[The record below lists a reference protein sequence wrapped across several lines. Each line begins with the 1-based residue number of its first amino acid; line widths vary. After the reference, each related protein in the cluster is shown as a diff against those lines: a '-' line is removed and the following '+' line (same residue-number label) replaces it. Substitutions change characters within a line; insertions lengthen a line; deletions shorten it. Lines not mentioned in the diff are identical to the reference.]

1 MSLEVL
7 NVALVLFRRLARL
20 ECAQVAP
27 FAGFRVL
34 LSRVQSIPAVLELS
48 DHPRFLHELW
58 TATPRG
64 ERSGILRPP
73 LNRPEVLGYEPS
85 APRTSTR
92 SPRGSRFKPCREDGR
107 SDRAAARGPW
117 SADRRRIGCST
128 AYRLFGRSPRGTRT
142 IDKRRILRPPR
153 VSPRFASFHFRA
165 AHACAKNARCR
176 LTTRAGV
183 AGSPGPKG
191 RTQKAR

>member
-1 MSLEVL
+1 MEAVPSSWLLTPDKGQLDPLTPSCHQERSDPRSAVSIRLPGFDAEQTLLDKEADKVL
-7 NVALVLFRRLARL
+7 PNDS
-20 ECAQVAP
+20 
-27 FAGFRVL
+27 
-34 LSRVQSIPAVLELS
+34 SRP
-48 DHPRFLHELW
+48 
-58 TATPRG
+58 
-64 ERSGILRPP
+64 SGILRPP

-92 SPRGSRFKPCREDGR
+92 SPRGSSIKPCREDGR
-107 SDRAAARGPW
+107 SGRAAARGPW

-153 VSPRFASFHFRA
+153 VSSRFASFHFRA

-176 LTTRAGV
+176 LTIRAGV